1 MTRRKK
7 EVRREV
13 FSSLLVVASISE
25 KVFVKAA

>member
-25 KVFVKAA
+25 KVFVNAA